1 MSSKNMSFLA
11 RSGGHGYSPTLQSIQ
26 DAVLI
31 NLENFNYVNVQD
43 KGTVVVGTG
52 AYFGDLIDTVGG
64 AGRELSTSLM
74 STSISYPF

>member
-1 MSSKNMSFLA
+1 MSFLA
-11 RSGGHGYSPTLQSIQ
+11 RSGGHGYFPTLQSIQ

-52 AYFGDLIDTVGG
+52 AYFGDMIDTVGG